1 MIKGGVKGGSTIT
14 GLLFEEKCDMR
25 TALAANPRVTIVG
38 DDVCVDGERRGTLY
52 QKRKLYTNLLNP
64 KGVDY
69 RSILSKQ
76 LLPDDAILSHSS
88 NVLTIVEKKFQCVA
102 GSVDEKLQTC
112 DFKNKQYHKLLAP
125 LTIQVQ
131 YVYVLNDWFRH
142 SSYKDVLEYIEA
154 VGCSYFFNELPLE
167 FLKID

>member
-1 MIKGGVKGGSTIT
+1 MIKGGVGGGSTIT

-25 TALAANPRVTIVG
+25 TALDGNLRVTIVG
-38 DDVCVDGERRGTLY
+38 DNVFVDGERRGTLY
-52 QKRKLYTNLLNP
+52 QKRKLYTNFLTP
-64 KGVDY
+64 RGVDY
-69 RSILSKQ
+69 RTILSKQ

-88 NVLTIVEKKFQCVA
+88 NVLTIVEKKFQCVS

-112 DFKNKQYHKLLAP
+112 DFKNKQYRKLLAP
-125 LTIQVQ
+125 LVIEVQ
-131 YVYVLNDWFRH
+131 YVYVLNDWFKH
-142 SSYKDVLEYIEA
+142 SSYKDVLDYIES

>member
-1 MIKGGVKGGSTIT
+1 MKKGGVGGGNTIT
-14 GLLFEEKCDMR
+14 GLAFEGKCDMR
-25 TALAANPRVTIVG
+25 TALAANPRVAIVG
-38 DDVCVDGERRGTLY
+38 DDVFVDGERRGTLY
-52 QKRKLYTNLLNP
+52 QKRKLYTNLLTP

-69 RSILSKQ
+69 RTILSKQ
-76 LLPDDAILSHSS
+76 LLPDDAIISHSS

-125 LTIQVQ
+125 LAVQVQ

-142 SSYKDVLEYIEA
+142 SSYKDVLEYIES

-167 FLKID
+167 FLKLD